1 MIFTVNLR
9 QMKNYKSLFFVLA
22 FSLVLGFG
30 SFQSQLKD
38 FIKPNTKLTAYQ
50 VLALQLESLKNNKR
64 LRQDRG
70 IKQVY
75 IFAHPE
81 NKKVTG
87 PIDNFTKMLKSDA
100 YSMFLD
106 HDDSKV
112 AVMHQDQFHEIYL
125 IRVYKGKKSR
135 DFVWTLIT
143 YIDNNKIPYW
153 YTVNVIP
160 VDTKT

>member
-1 MIFTVNLR
+1 
-9 QMKNYKSLFFVLA
+9 MKNYRSLFFVLA
-22 FSLVLGFG
+22 FSVVIGFG
-30 SFQSQLKD
+30 SFQLQLKN
-38 FIKPNTKLTAYQ
+38 FVQPNTELTAYQ
-50 VLALQLESLKNNKR
+50 ILALQLKSLKNNKR
-64 LRQDRG
+64 LKQDRG
-70 IKQVY
+70 IQQVF

-87 PIDNFTKMLKSDA
+87 PIDKFTQMLKSDT

-106 HDDSKV
+106 HDEAKV
-112 AVMHQDQFHEIYL
+112 AVMHQDQFHEVYL
-125 IRVYKGKKSR
+125 IRVFKGKESR
-135 DFVWTLIT
+135 DFLWTLIT

>member
-30 SFQSQLKD
+30 SFQYQLKD
-38 FIKPNTKLTAYQ
+38 FVNPSTKLTAYQ

-87 PIDNFTKMLKSDA
+87 PIDNFTKMLKSNT

-112 AVMHQDQFHEIYL
+112 AVVHKDQFHEVYL
-125 IRVYKGKKSR
+125 IRVFKGQRSK
-135 DFVWTLIT
+135 DFIWTLIT
-143 YIDNNKIPYW
+143 YIDESKNAYW

-160 VDTKT
+160 FETKT